1 MTRITTRPRRLPAA
15 AAVLCTAV
23 LTLGACGSDAEDAGG
38 SAGGGST
45 GGGGED
51 LGLVQDGTL
60 VVAMSGEFQPFS
72 YFEGNQLTGFD
83 YDIGVAIA
91 EELGLEVDA
100 QTGAFDSLIG
110 GLQSNRYDVLI
121 ASMTPTEERDEVVDF
136 TDSYYVSGAQ
146 AFVASGTEC
155 TSVEELDS
163 PVVGVASGTTYQDY
177 LEDEGADWVGEIRT
191 FSSDVTALRDVGTGR
206 LDAVMTDRNVGL
218 YQIQE
223 AGLDLVECG
232 EPLYKEEPAFAVE
245 EGNTALRD
253 ALNGALASIKED
265 GTYAQISETYFGQ
278 DISTTGGDAG
288 GSTGGTDD
296 SSQTSDG

>member
-1 MTRITTRPRRLPAA
+1 MNPTFSQRRRRLPVVAA
-15 AAVLCTAV
+15 LASSAALVLS
-23 LTLGACGSDAEDAGG
+23 ACGGDSGEDAGAG
-38 SAGGGST
+38 TAAGGGGS
-45 GGGGED
+45 D
-51 LGLVQDGTL
+51 LGLIEDGTL

-83 YDIGVAIA
+83 HDLGVAVA
-91 EELGLEVDA
+91 EELGLEADP

-155 TSVEELDS
+155 TSIEEMDS

-177 LEDEGADWVGEIRT
+177 LEEEGADWVGEIRT
-191 FSSDVTALRDVGTGR
+191 FSSDVTALQDVGTGR

-223 AGLDLVECG
+223 AGLDIVECG
-232 EPLYKEEPAFAVE
+232 EPLYTEEPAFAVK

-253 ALNGALASIKED
+253 ALNEALDTLKED
-265 GTYAQISETYFGQ
+265 GTYAEISEQYFGQ
-278 DISTTGGDAG
+278 DISTTGGGD
-288 GSTGGTDD
+288 TGTDD
-296 SSQTSDG
+296 STQTSDG